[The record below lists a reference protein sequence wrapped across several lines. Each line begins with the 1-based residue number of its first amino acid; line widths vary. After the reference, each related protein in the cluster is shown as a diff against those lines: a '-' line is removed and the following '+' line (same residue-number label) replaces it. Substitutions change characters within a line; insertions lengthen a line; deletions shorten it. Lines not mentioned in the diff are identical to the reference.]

1 MPDSA
6 DQALA
11 RYFQLDAADLAALN
25 NKIGSGASLGDL
37 IAGTDPVGSAYDQYL
52 TDQAIASGEST
63 MPRVT
68 IAGSA
73 LAAGA
78 NQVLNLSYFTA
89 RKTEPIN
96 NIRSLSGGTAAGAT
110 PTLCRVGLYSVA
122 ANGDIALLAAIAND
136 TTLWAGTFT
145 HYTRAL
151 TAQFNKVAGIRY
163 AWGQLCVTG
172 ATAPTFA
179 GSVSGLVPNSA
190 PRISATLAAQ
200 ADLPANVANASLT
213 YPTNGQLIYGELLP

>member
-52 TDQAIASGEST
+52 TDQAIAAGEST
-63 MPRVT
+63 LPRVS
-68 IAGSA
+68 IVSSA
-73 LAAGA
+73 IAAGV

-89 RKTEPIN
+89 RKTELIGN
-96 NIRSLSGGTAAGAT
+96 VRNLSGATAAGAT
-110 PTLCRVGLYSVA
+110 PTLCRIGIYSVA

-136 TTLWAGTFT
+136 TTLWAATFT
-145 HYTRAL
+145 PYTRAL
-151 TAQFNKVAGIRY
+151 TAAFQKIAGTRY

-172 ATAPTFA
+172 AAAPTFP
-179 GSVSGLVPNSA
+179 GSVNGLVPNTA
-190 PRISATLAAQ
+190 PRLSATLAAQ
-200 ADLPANVANASLT
+200 ADLPASVANASLT
-213 YPTNGQLIYGELLP
+213 YPTNGSLLYGELLP

>member
-63 MPRVT
+63 IPRISV
-68 IAGSA
+68 AQSS
-73 LAAGA
+73 LPAGA
-78 NQVLNLSYFTA
+78 NQVLNLTYFTA
-89 RKTEPIN
+89 RKTELIG
-96 NIRSLSGGTAAGAT
+96 NIRTLSGGTAAGAT
-110 PTLCRVGLYSVA
+110 PTLCRVGIYSVA

-136 TTLWAGTFT
+136 TTLWATTFT

-151 TAQFNKVAGIRY
+151 TAAFQKIAGTRY

-179 GSVSGLVPNSA
+179 GPVNGLTPNTA
-190 PRISATLAAQ
+190 PRLSGTVAAQ
-200 ADLPANVANASLT
+200 ADLPANVANAGIT
-213 YPTNGQLIYGELLP
+213 YPLGGNMVYGELLP